1 MKKISFDTILK
12 LLTLIVLGAILVV
25 LLQNNFTRS
34 NLQDKQTQDPLSLP
48 FIKEF
53 ISQNPRG
60 VITQYTNNGENL
72 YILNSFALSDGFSI
86 KDDEGKTLTDCSV
99 RPQAFNR
106 PLCTRIKSWDSKI
119 IYDGQKI
126 KKDIPEIANGEE
138 INTVKIFLKSL
149 FTTHPNLFAI
159 RECTYQNNTYFSVQP
174 EGTGDAGF
182 VIYDSKGTIYARG
195 GGFSGTGSS
204 KEFLM
209 VSPTCT
215 KLIYRKTYNLSN
227 QNPDIID
234 IYHLNP

>member
-1 MKKISFDTILK
+1 MQNNSKTNTIL
-12 LLTLIVLGAILVV
+12 LIIIAIFLAVIAYA
-25 LLQNNFTRS
+25 LFEKPQMNDT
-34 NLQDKQTQDPLSLP
+34 DKAVQK
-48 FIKEF
+48 KE
-53 ISQNPRG
+53 IVN
-60 VITQYTNNGENL
+60 
-72 YILNSFALSDGFSI
+72 
-86 KDDEGKTLTDCSV
+86 DEGVNSNKTFL
-99 RPQAFNR
+99 
-106 PLCTRIKSWDSKI
+106 
-119 IYDGQKI
+119 
-126 KKDIPEIANGEE
+126 
-138 INTVKIFLKSL
+138 INL
-149 FTTHPNLFAI
+149 FKTYPNLFAI